1 MQHALIPVL
10 MQQQHARLQL
20 NHNLLL
26 DRRVLK
32 RQVVGV
38 EDRLAALAACG
49 GRGKVEQ
56 EGPGC
61 FCGGGRGGG
70 EVDDVRFVV

>member
-26 DRRVLK
+26 DRRVLE

-38 EDRLAALAACG
+38 EDRLAALAACCG
-49 GRGKVEQ
+49 GSKVE
-56 EGPGC
+56 EESPGC

-70 EVDDVRFVV
+70 EVDDV